1 MQQMRMRCVLLPVVS
16 VLGFM
21 CLQPACAQSDPFG
34 LYAGLGIGRSTFGNG
49 FYVINPNDATP
60 FAQSELGFKGLI
72 GVRPIPWVGAELEYI
87 DFGTSRAGTEAAA
100 IVDGM
105 NNGQFLG
112 GSAAERAGAL
122 FAVGY
127 LPLPRGWPE
136 FFGKVGWARLW
147 GRYSYTG
154 DYTIATPTGTTYST
168 IYTSQTADSRG
179 LALGAGVQVPLGG
192 MSVRAEYERVE
203 GSQNYGL
210 HEKPTLVS
218 ASVIWSF

>member
-1 MQQMRMRCVLLPVVS
+1 MQQMRIRIVLLQVVL

-21 CLQPACAQSDPFG
+21 CLQPAFAQSDPFG
-34 LYAGLGIGRSTFGNG
+34 LYVGLGIGRSTLGNS
-49 FYVINPNDATP
+49 FSVVNPYDATP

-100 IVDGM
+100 IVDGV

-127 LPLPRGWPE
+127 LPLPPGWPE
-136 FFGKVGWARLW
+136 FFGKVGLARLW

-154 DYTIATPTGTTYST
+154 DYNLATPAGTTYST
-168 IYTSQTADSRG
+168 VYTAQTADSRG

-192 MSVRAEYERVE
+192 MSVRAEYERVK
-203 GSQNYGL
+203 GSENDGL
-210 HEKPTLVS
+210 REKPTLVS

>member
-1 MQQMRMRCVLLPVVS
+1 MRPMRMPIALLQVVL
-16 VLGFM
+16 VLG
-21 CLQPACAQSDPFG
+21 LVAQEPALAQSDPFG
-34 LYAGLGIGRSTFGNG
+34 LYAGLGVGRSTLGG
-49 FYVINPNDATP
+49 GIEVVDPYNPTP

-87 DFGTSRAGTEAAA
+87 DFGTSRAGSEPPV
-100 IVDGM
+100 IVRGI

-112 GSAAERAGAL
+112 GSAAESAGAL

-127 LPLPRGWPE
+127 LPLPPGWPE
-136 FFGKVGWARLW
+136 FFGKVGLARLW

-154 DYTIATPTGTTYST
+154 DYNLATPAGTTYST
-168 IYTSQTADSRG
+168 VYTAQTADSRG

-192 MSVRAEYERVE
+192 MSVRAEYERVK
-203 GSQNYGL
+203 GSENDGL
-210 HEKPTLVS
+210 REKPTLVS